1 MSNCKSAWITTA
13 LKKGSTHWGDIKTW
27 SSFKGSTVKMI
38 NMKKDTRTSFKFNT
52 LKDELLICATG
63 RIKAYYG
70 DQDIILKGE
79 GDLSVDFLE
88 PGMALSVQSEC
99 PYRLEAVDDSVVIEV
114 SAGHESIV
122 RLADDY
128 GRPTEEYG
136 EFVSLLIERT
146 WEENWQI

>member
-1 MSNCKSAWITTA
+1 MSDCKSAWITTA
-13 LKKGSTHWGDIKTW
+13 LKKGETHWGEIKTW
-27 SSFKGSTVKMI
+27 SSFRGSTVKML
-38 NMKKDTRTSFKFNT
+38 NMKADTRTSFKFNA
-52 LKDELLICATG
+52 LKDELLICAAG

-70 DQDIILKGE
+70 DQDLLLQSEGCLK
-79 GDLSVDFLE
+79 VDYLE

-128 GRPTEEYG
+128 GRPTEQYS
-136 EFVSLLIERT
+136 EFITLLIERT
-146 WEENWQI
+146 WE